1 MHSLFKRLWIVALM
15 LSSAIALYAGPRN
28 IGKSKLI
35 IYDDPASLQVKNA
48 TAVIVD
54 GKLDEPEWS
63 NAPSLLFGNGAH
75 LRKQGSDRTVT
86 GGFDIKASFDS
97 YGVTYHV
104 PNTDS
109 SWTRVKFLR
118 KGADLYIGLQSNDKS
133 ICRFDWEGEG
143 IFIQIKDNAG
153 VTKEYKLYYQNI
165 AGNKDTIR
173 YEESVLNSGGGAG
186 FLNAGSTAN
195 DTLNVD
201 NGYSAELRI
210 RLDKLG
216 YALPLS
222 NVQISMDIFD
232 PDGLQFNAALPWPYG
247 MMPFDSV
254 RGSFYKSWW
263 GSEWGSSFRTLN
275 FVPEVKEYDDPSSM
289 TVKNATVVTVDG
301 KLNEAEWA
309 NAPALLFGNGAQ
321 LKKKYGDQ
329 TVTGG
334 FDLKESFVVNGET
347 YHIPNLDSSWARVKF
362 LRKGADLYIGVQ
374 SNDKSIC
381 RFDWEGEGLFV
392 QIKDNAGVTKEYK
405 LYYQNIAGNKDT
417 IRYEESV
424 LNSGGGAGFLNSG
437 SAANDTVGID
447 SGYTAELRIRLD
459 KLGYT
464 LPLNNIQISM
474 NIFDPDGFQF
484 NAALPWP
491 FGMNPW
497 DSARGSYYKSWWGSE
512 WGSAFKTLNFIPE
525 TKEYDD
531 PASMVVK
538 NAAAVTVDG
547 KLNEAEWANAPAL
560 LFGNGVQ
567 LKKKYGDQTVSG
579 GFDLKASFDVNGVT
593 YHNPNMDSSWARVK
607 FIRKG
612 VDLYIGVQS
621 NDKSICRFDWE
632 GEGLFV
638 QIKDNAGVTKEYKL
652 YYQNI
657 AGNKDTIKYEE
668 SVLNSG
674 SGAGFLNSGST
685 ANDTANVD
693 SGYTAELRIRLD
705 KLGYTLPVNN
715 IQISMNIFDPDGFQ
729 FNAALPWPYG
739 MNPWDS
745 ARGSYFK
752 SWWGSEWG
760 SAFKTLSFIPETKEY
775 EDPPMMSAANIAGV
789 VTLDGKLDEPEW
801 GSAPSLLFG
810 NGVQLKKQSSD
821 QTVSGGFDLKASFD
835 VNGVTYHNPNMD
847 SSWARVKFLHK
858 GVDLY
863 IGVQS
868 NDKSICRFDWE
879 GEGLFVQI
887 KDNAGV
893 TKEYKLYYQN
903 IAGNK
908 DTIRYEES
916 VLNSGGGAGFL
927 PVGSTANDTTNI
939 DNGYSTELRIRL
951 DKLGYAATVNAVQ
964 ISMNIFDPD
973 GFQFNAAL
981 PWPYGMNPWDSAR
994 GSYFKSWWGSEWGS
1008 AFKTINLLPA
1018 YDNPDTVKPLIT
1030 SNTMTLDGKLNETDW
1045 SNAPTLVF
1053 GPSNVPKSGTE
1064 KSVTGSF
1071 DLKASFDVNGV
1082 TYHLPLKD
1090 TSSTR
1095 VKFLQKGSNL
1105 YLGIQSND
1113 KSICRF
1119 DWEGEGVFLQVKDK
1133 AGVTKEY
1140 KLYYQNIAAN
1150 KDTIR
1155 YEESVLNSGAGAG
1168 FLPAGSTANDTTNVD
1183 NGYTA
1188 ELMIKLTSLGYT
1200 ASNNPVPFLMSMV
1213 VFDPDGFQFNAA
1225 LPWPFGM
1232 NPWDSARGS
1241 YFKSWWG
1248 SEWGSAFKTVLLPN
1262 ITSVLTDEQIPV
1274 AFSLAQNYPNPFNP
1288 STTIRYSIPTNSQVV
1303 LRVYNMLGQEVAS
1316 VVNKEQQAGNYQ
1328 VVFDASKLATGI
1340 YIYRIQAGTYI
1351 ETKKMMLIK

>member
-1 MHSLFKRLWIVALM
+1 
-15 LSSAIALYAGPRN
+15 
-28 IGKSKLI
+28 
-35 IYDDPASLQVKNA
+35 
-48 TAVIVD
+48 
-54 GKLDEPEWS
+54 
-63 NAPSLLFGNGAH
+63 
-75 LRKQGSDRTVT
+75 
-86 GGFDIKASFDS
+86 
-97 YGVTYHV
+97 
-104 PNTDS
+104 
-109 SWTRVKFLR
+109 
-118 KGADLYIGLQSNDKS
+118 
-133 ICRFDWEGEG
+133 
-143 IFIQIKDNAG
+143 
-153 VTKEYKLYYQNI
+153 KEYKLYYQNI
-165 AGNKDTIR
+165 AENKDTIR
-173 YEESVLNSGGGAG
+173 YEESVLNSGSGAG

-195 DTLNVD
+195 DTLNID

-275 FVPEVKEYDDPSSM
+275 FVPEVKEYDDPASM
-289 TVKNATVVTVDG
+289 TVKNASTVTIDG
-301 KLNEAEWA
+301 KLDEAEWA

-329 TVTGG
+329 TVSGG
-334 FDLKESFVVNGET
+334 YDLKESFVVNGET
-347 YHIPNLDSSWARVKF
+347 YHIPNKDSSWARVKF
-362 LRKGADLYIGVQ
+362 LRKGVDLFVGIQ

-381 RFDWEGEGLFV
+381 RFDWEGEGIFV

-424 LNSGGGAGFLNSG
+424 LNSGSGAGYLHSG
-437 SAANDTVGID
+437 STVNDTVGVD

-607 FIRKG
+607 F
-612 VDLYIGVQS
+612 
-621 NDKSICRFDWE
+621 
-632 GEGLFV
+632 
-638 QIKDNAGVTKEYKL
+638 
-652 YYQNI
+652 
-657 AGNKDTIKYEE
+657 
-668 SVLNSG
+668 
-674 SGAGFLNSGST
+674 
-685 ANDTANVD
+685 
-693 SGYTAELRIRLD
+693 LR
-705 KLGYTLPVNN
+705 
-715 IQISMNIFDPDGFQ
+715 
-729 FNAALPWPYG
+729 
-739 MNPWDS
+739 
-745 ARGSYFK
+745 
-752 SWWGSEWG
+752 
-760 SAFKTLSFIPETKEY
+760 
-775 EDPPMMSAANIAGV
+775 
-789 VTLDGKLDEPEW
+789 
-801 GSAPSLLFG
+801 
-810 NGVQLKKQSSD
+810 
-821 QTVSGGFDLKASFD
+821 
-835 VNGVTYHNPNMD
+835 
-847 SSWARVKFLHK
+847 K

-927 PVGSTANDTTNI
+927 PVGSTANDTTNV

-981 PWPYGMNPWDSAR
+981 PWPFGMNPWDSAR

-1008 AFKTINLLPA
+1008 SFKTINLLPA
-1018 YDNPDTVKPLIT
+1018 YDNPDTVNPMIT

-1045 SNAPTLVF
+1045 TSAPTLVF
-1053 GPSNVPKSGTE
+1053 GPPNVPKSGTE

-1090 TSSTR
+1090 SSSTR

-1183 NGYTA
+1183 NGYSA
-1188 ELMIKLTSLGYT
+1188 ELMIKLSSLGYT
-1200 ASNNPVPFLMSMV
+1200 ASNNPVPFLMSLV

-1303 LRVYNMLGQEVAS
+1303 LKVYNMLGQEVAS
-1316 VVNKEQQAGNYQ
+1316 LVNKEQQVGNYQ
-1328 VVFDASKLATGI
+1328 VVFDANKLATGI
-1340 YIYRIQAGTYI
+1340 YIYRIQAGSYV